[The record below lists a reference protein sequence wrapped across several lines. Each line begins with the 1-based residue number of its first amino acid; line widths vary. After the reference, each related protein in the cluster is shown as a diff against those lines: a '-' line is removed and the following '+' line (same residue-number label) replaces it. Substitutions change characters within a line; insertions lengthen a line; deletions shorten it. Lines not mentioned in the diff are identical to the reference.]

1 MPQPSHHTCSKA
13 IVKMAT
19 GYKLEQDSGIENSL
33 HATLTEA
40 FEKCRRSSK
49 IKTMKLDG
57 C

>member
-19 GYKLEQDSGIENSL
+19 GYKLEQDTAIENSL

-40 FEKCRRSSK
+40 FEMCRRSSK